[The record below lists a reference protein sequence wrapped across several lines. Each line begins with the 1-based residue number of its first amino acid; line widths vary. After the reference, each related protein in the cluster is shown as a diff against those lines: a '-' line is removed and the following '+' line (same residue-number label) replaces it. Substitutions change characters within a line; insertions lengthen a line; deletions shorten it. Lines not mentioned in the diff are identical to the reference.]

1 MRASRFFDISCEMR
15 PSVLQRS
22 APTRTAP
29 FQTLMYSLP
38 SRALRTLGAAAC
50 GLALLSGCDATPDTA
65 MLTLNVDPMAGGS
78 ALQAGQPFQ
87 VDGRTGQLDVA
98 RLYLSDITLL
108 HEDGREVTLT
118 ADPITVRA
126 REQDDTEIQHTVTDR
141 YVLVAGDAGRTSVSL
156 GEVPSGM
163 YTGVRFMLGVDG
175 LDNRIAM
182 EDAPATHP
190 LAAQTPSMHWNW
202 NSGYVFLRMD
212 GLLDIDGDGTPD
224 PAAGDPGSADS
235 GQWRLH
241 LGLTANART
250 IELTQDFE
258 IDGGEME
265 SLDLEVD
272 FAKFVTSTDYS
283 VAGNRFCMT
292 GGCANV
298 VDVAKA
304 NVSSAFSLQ

>member
-1 MRASRFFDISCEMR
+1 MRRTVPPR
-15 PSVLQRS
+15 PVRVRS
-22 APTRTAP
+22 API
-29 FQTLMYSLP
+29 QILMFTLP

-50 GLALLSGCDATPDTA
+50 GLAMLSGCDATPDTA

-87 VDGRTGQLDVA
+87 VDGRAGQLDVA
-98 RLYLSDITLL
+98 RLYLSGITLL
-108 HEDGREVTLT
+108 HEDGREVSLS

-126 REQDDTEIQHTVTDR
+126 RQEDDTEIQHTVTDR

-156 GEVPSGM
+156 GEVPSGT

-175 LDNRIAM
+175 LDNRIAT

-190 LAAQTPSMHWNW
+190 LANQTPSMHWSW
-202 NSGYVFLRMD
+202 NSGYVFLRLD
-212 GLLDIDGDGTPD
+212 GLLDIDDDGTPD
-224 PAAGDPGSADS
+224 PAAGDPGSAGS

-250 IELTQDFE
+250 VELTKDFE
-258 IDGGEME
+258 IEGGEME

-272 FAKFVTSTDYS
+272 FAEFVKETNYDFPED
-283 VAGNRFCMT
+283 RFCMT

-298 VDVAKA
+298 VSVATS
-304 NVSSAFSLQ
+304 NVSSAFSLR